1 MKKAGRVRELSK
13 LLCGMVLLLQA
24 GCAGVQ
30 EKSPAFLDT
39 AAKNCLKEGELCS
52 TLNDEC
58 CPGYRCYIGLEPRCV
73 RDPGEN

>member
-1 MKKAGRVRELSK
+1 MKKAGRARALSK
-13 LLCGMVLLLQA
+13 LLFGMVLLLHA

-39 AAKNCLKEGELCS
+39 AERKCLKEGELCS

-58 CPGYRCYIGLEPRCV
+58 CLGYRCYIGLEPRCV
-73 RDPGEN
+73 RNPAN